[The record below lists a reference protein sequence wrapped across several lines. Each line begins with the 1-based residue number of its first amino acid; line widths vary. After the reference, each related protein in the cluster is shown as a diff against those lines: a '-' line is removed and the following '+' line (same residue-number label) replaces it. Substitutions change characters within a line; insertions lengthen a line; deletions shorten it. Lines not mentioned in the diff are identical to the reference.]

1 MNHNVYRLLAVAF
14 LNVFICGA
22 AFASSEVEDDGHGD
36 LHRAPREGR
45 PMVRAEPPQDSDDGH
60 GDLHRSNTQAVVPNN
75 DGVQGD
81 RKDIKLSSHL

>member
-36 LHRAPREGR
+36 LHR
-45 PMVRAEPPQDSDDGH
+45 
-60 GDLHRSNTQAVVPNN
+60 SNTQAVVPNN
-75 DGVQGD
+75 DGGQGD